1 MKRVNLILFI
11 ILSMLLML
19 AAGYFLGYKSDIF
32 KTRESETSE
41 VMLEKVAKV
50 FKMVAVEGQV
60 SEIYDYKSYQF
71 WDISLLRKKVL
82 VRVTAKVSIGYDL
95 ENVNFITDE
104 STKTIRIE
112 NFPEPELLSID
123 HDLDYY
129 DMQESVFNEFS
140 ADDLTKINQR
150 AKEYVVGLVQ
160 KGPLMD
166 TANEQK
172 DDIISLLSDL
182 FLQTGWTL
190 EVEDR
195 PILHQG

>member
-1 MKRVNLILFI
+1 
-11 ILSMLLML
+11 MLV
-19 AAGYFLGYKSDIF
+19 AGYFIGYKSDIF
-32 KTRESETSE
+32 RTHETETSE

-82 VRVTAKVSIGYDL
+82 VRVTAEVSIGYNL

-172 DDIISLLSDL
+172 DEIISLLADL
-182 FLQTGWTL
+182 FSQTGWTL

-195 PILHQG
+195 PILYKG

>member
-172 DDIISLLSDL
+172 DEIISLLSDL

-190 EVEDR
+190 EVDDR